1 MGAAGRGWRRPFCL
15 TSGVGA
21 SFTRR
26 ATLVFVSTKV
36 SRCEHHGG
44 QRGPNQLRPII
55 HGGGAVIF
63 TAFLECFCGDSDSLR
78 PADRRVS
85 SFAFR
90 NQRHSS
96 SINRDSSF
104 CFYSK
109 FFLFWTTARKMTKQ
123 KKTVGPSDRSVSAN
137 EVLMDLRLCQIVGG
151 KSRPFCWT
159 RPDQKNPNGHP
170 MKT

>member
-1 MGAAGRGWRRPFCL
+1 MRRLHAARHSFSFPRKCRGV
-15 TSGVGA
+15 SIMAAKGVR
-21 SFTRR
+21 TN
-26 ATLVFVSTKV
+26 
-36 SRCEHHGG
+36 C
-44 QRGPNQLRPII
+44 GPLFM
-55 HGGGAVIF
+55 GGGAVIF